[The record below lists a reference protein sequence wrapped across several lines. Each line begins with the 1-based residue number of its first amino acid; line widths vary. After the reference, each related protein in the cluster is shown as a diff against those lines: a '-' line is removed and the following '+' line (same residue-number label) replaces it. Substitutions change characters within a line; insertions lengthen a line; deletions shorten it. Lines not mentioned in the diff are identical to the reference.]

1 MGALFLA
8 NFLRFVLIGLE
19 VLIFARVLLSWVD
32 PGGRGAIAGFV
43 VQTTEPILA
52 PVRRFL
58 PRSGMLD
65 LSPLIVLLVLGA
77 VIRAVG

>member
-65 LSPLIVLLVLGA
+65 LSPLVVLLVLGA